1 MDICESAGDAEQIRI
16 RKRLDKSP
24 DICHNSIMSDRK
36 GDCIHRA
43 HMSAAERRTR
53 SQLAQLLSQRG
64 VIRGTLLVRKRKCGK
79 ANCRCARGEG
89 HESLLLVI
97 SENGRTRQ
105 LFVPKDW
112 ESRVR
117 LWVEDYHH
125 ARNLMEEISRIH
137 WDKVRDRQD

>member
-1 MDICESAGDAEQIRI
+1 MADRRGD
-16 RKRLDKSP
+16 
-24 DICHNSIMSDRK
+24 
-36 GDCIHRA
+36 IHRT
-43 HMSAAERRTR
+43 HMSAVERRAR
-53 SQLAQLLSQRG
+53 SRLTQLLSQRG

-89 HESLLLVI
+89 HESLFLVI

-117 LWVEDYHH
+117 LWVEDYHR
-125 ARNLMEEISRIH
+125 ARKLMEEVSRIY
-137 WDKVRDRQD
+137 WDKVRNRQD

>member
-1 MDICESAGDAEQIRI
+1 MPE
-16 RKRLDKSP
+16 
-24 DICHNSIMSDRK
+24 ICHNVYMAAKKDEIARSKMT
-36 GDCIHRA
+36 
-43 HMSAAERRTR
+43 AAERRTR

-89 HESLLLVI
+89 HESLFLVI

-105 LFVPKDW
+105 FFVPKDW

-117 LWVEDYHH
+117 QWVADYH
-125 ARNLMEEISRIH
+125 RVRDLLEEVSRIY
-137 WDKVRDRQD
+137 WDKLRNRQD

>member
-1 MDICESAGDAEQIRI
+1 M
-16 RKRLDKSP
+16 
-24 DICHNSIMSDRK
+24 SI
-36 GDCIHRA
+36 
-43 HMSAAERRTR
+43 AERRAR
-53 SQLAQLLSQRG
+53 SRLAQLLSQQG

-89 HESLLLVI
+89 HESLFLVI

-117 LWVEDYHH
+117 RWVEDYHR
-125 ARNLMEEISRIH
+125 ARELLEEVSRIY
-137 WDKVRDRQD
+137 WDKVRQRRD